1 LKAAVEHF
9 KAFECVE
16 QLQAC
21 FAHRVAG
28 PGELFGVPDCKL
40 DSVNR
45 DPGLVGHLKF
55 SR

>member
-1 LKAAVEHF
+1 LKAAVERF

-16 QLQAC
+16 QLQAR
-21 FAHRVAG
+21 FAHHVAR
-28 PGELFGVPDCKL
+28 PGELFGVPDGEL

-45 DPGLVGHLKF
+45 DPGLVSHLKF